1 MLIKQK
7 TYKTLEFK
15 KIAKQVLRGVSQI
28 MLQENALTGLIFLIG
43 IGYGS
48 LNMALATLLASF
60 SGTMTAH
67 LLKFNKE
74 NIDKGLYGFSAAL
87 VGAGLLLFFKSSLTI
102 WTLILL
108 GGSLASVFQEY
119 ALRKKLPIFTFPFI
133 LIVWG
138 TLVLVKFKILGFEA
152 SVQSASTQDLDS
164 FHIFRNYGQVI
175 FQDKVFSG
183 ILFFLA
189 VLINSPI
196 HAIYG
201 FAASGI
207 AYLLA
212 IFLGIEAQYIDMG
225 LIGFNAVLSAIV
237 FAGKARSDILWGL
250 AATILSTLISI
261 LFIKLEWIQLTF
273 PFVVASAVLSI
284 LKNKA
289 AS

>member
-7 TYKTLEFK
+7 KYKAIGIQKLP
-15 KIAKQVLRGVSQI
+15 KQILRGVSQI

-60 SGTMTAH
+60 SGTMTAY
-67 LLKFNKE
+67 LLKFDKE
-74 NIDKGLYGFSAAL
+74 NIEKGLYGFSAAL

-108 GGSLASVFQEY
+108 GGSLACVFQEY

-138 TLVLVKFKILGFEA
+138 TLLLVKLKVLGFEA
-152 SVQSASTQDLDS
+152 SVQSANTQDLDS

-201 FAASGI
+201 FVASGI
-207 AYLLA
+207 AYFLA
-212 IFLGIEAQYIDMG
+212 LFLGIEAQYIDMG

-237 FAGKARSDILWGL
+237 FASRARSDIFWGL

-273 PFVVASAVLSI
+273 PFVVASAALSI